1 MPTSEHWP
9 VLPRRRVALVVE
21 SSGASGR
28 EILRGIARYARQH
41 GPWSLYHEPS
51 HWPDV
56 LPPWLARFDG
66 DGIIARVR
74 NRRTAARLARLRL
87 PIVDVQGN
95 VPDSTLPLVQVDD
108 AAVAQLAAEHFFQ
121 RGFRNLACC
130 GITGP
135 VWAQRRCAAFVGL
148 VEQSG
153 RECGRFD
160 LPPRETKT
168 WFARSEQRRID
179 RWLLGL
185 PKPVAIM
192 AANDTAA
199 QKVLDA
205 CRRQGLM
212 VPEEVA
218 VLGVDNDETLCEIC
232 DPMLSSIVPVH
243 DQVGYRAAEL
253 LEQLVEGMPAPAA
266 PIFLKPTS
274 VLVRRSTDVLAL
286 DDRDVA
292 AAVRFI
298 RERACQGIGVEDVA
312 RHVALSYSTLQ
323 RRFHAALSRSVHDEI
338 LRVRIQRATELLAET
353 QFPLARVAELS
364 GFGHQ
369 EYLGAVFKSHL
380 RLTPRQYRTEA
391 FRVGRWG
398 QSLNSE

>member
-1 MPTSEHWP
+1 MPSTEHGST
-9 VLPRRRVALVVE
+9 LPRRRVALVVE

-41 GPWSLYHEPS
+41 GPWSLYHEPG

-95 VPDSTLPLVQVDD
+95 VPDSGLPLVQVDD
-108 AAVAQLAAEHFFQ
+108 AAVARLAAEHFFQ
-121 RGFRNLACC
+121 RGFRHLACC

-135 VWAQRRCAAFVGL
+135 VWAERRCMAFVAL

-153 RECGRFD
+153 RECQRYD

-179 RWLLGL
+179 RWLSRL
-185 PKPVAIM
+185 PKPVAVLG
-192 AANDTAA
+192 ANDTAA

-232 DPMLSSIVPVH
+232 DPMLSSVVPVH
-243 DQVGYRAAEL
+243 DQIGYRAAEL
-253 LEQLVEGMPAPAA
+253 LEQLIEGAAAPRE
-266 PIFLKPTS
+266 PIFLKPTN
-274 VLVRRSTDVLAL
+274 VVVRHSTDVLAL

-292 AAVRFI
+292 AAVRFV
-298 RERACQGIGVEDVA
+298 REQACQGIGVEAVA

-323 RRFHAALSRSVHDEI
+323 RRFQAALSRSVHDEI
-338 LRVRIQRATELLAET
+338 LRVRIERATELLAET
-353 QFPLARVAELS
+353 QLPLARVAELS

-369 EYLGAVFKSHL
+369 EYLGAVFKAQL
-380 RLTPRQYRTEA
+380 GQTPRQYRTEA
-391 FRVGRWG
+391 FRVGR
-398 QSLNSE
+398 SR

>member
-1 MPTSEHWP
+1 MPKAEHWP
-9 VLPRRRVALVVE
+9 NPPRRRVALVIE
-21 SSGASGR
+21 SSGAAGR

-56 LPPWLARFDG
+56 LPPWLARFNG

-74 NRRTAARLARLRL
+74 NRRTASRLGRLRV

-95 VPDSTLPLVQVDD
+95 VPDAKIPLVQVDD
-108 AAVAQLAAEHFFQ
+108 VAVAQLAAEHFFE
-121 RGFRNLACC
+121 RGFRHFAAC
-130 GITGP
+130 GIEGP
-135 VWAQRRCAAFVGL
+135 VWAQRRCDAFVAL
-148 VEQSG
+148 VRQSG
-153 RECGRFD
+153 RDCQRYD
-160 LPPRETKT
+160 LPPRETKA
-168 WFARSEQRRID
+168 WFSQAEARRLD
-179 RWLLGL
+179 RWLLAL
-185 PKPVAIM
+185 PRPGAIL

-253 LEQLVEGMPAPAA
+253 LEQILTGAPPPGA
-266 PIFLKPTS
+266 PLFLKPTS
-274 VLVRRSTDVLAL
+274 VVVRRSTDVLAV
-286 DDRDVA
+286 DDRDVVT
-292 AAVRFI
+292 AVRFI
-298 RERACQGIGVEDVA
+298 REQACQGIGVDDVL
-312 RHVALSYSTLQ
+312 RHVALSYSTLK
-323 RRFHAALSRSVHDEI
+323 RRFHAALGRSVHDEI
-338 LRVRIQRATELLAET
+338 VRVRMERATELLAET
-353 QFPLARVAELS
+353 QLPLARVAELS

-369 EYLGAVFKSHL
+369 EYLGAVFKA
-380 RLTPRQYRTEA
+380 RLGVTPRQYRGEA
-391 FRVGRWG
+391 FRAGKGR
-398 QSLNSE
+398 

>member
-1 MPTSEHWP
+1 MPTSDHWP
-9 VLPRRRVALVVE
+9 ILPRRRVALVVE

-51 HWPDV
+51 HWPEV

-66 DGIIARVR
+66 DGIIVRVR
-74 NRRTAARLARLRL
+74 NRRTAARLARLRI

-95 VPDSTLPLVQVDD
+95 VPDAGIPLVQVDD
-108 AAVAQLAAEHFFQ
+108 AAVARLAAEHFFD
-121 RGFRNLACC
+121 RGFRHFACC
-130 GITGP
+130 GIGGP
-135 VWAQRRCAAFVGL
+135 VWSQRRCAAFVAL
-148 VEQSG
+148 VGESG
-153 RECGRFD
+153 RECQRHE
-160 LPPRETKT
+160 LPPRETKA
-168 WFARSEQRRID
+168 WFSRAAERRLD
-179 RWLLGL
+179 RWVQGL
-185 PKPVAIM
+185 AKPVAIM

-243 DQVGYRAAEL
+243 DLVGYHAAEL
-253 LEQLVEGMPAPAA
+253 LERIIEGEPAPTE
-266 PIFLKPTS
+266 PIFLKPTT
-274 VLVRRSTDVLAL
+274 VVVRRSTDVLAL

-292 AAVRFI
+292 TAVRFI
-298 RERACQGIGVEDVA
+298 REQACQGIGVEDVA
-312 RHVALSYSTLQ
+312 RHLALSYSTLQ
-323 RRFHAALSRSVHDEI
+323 RRFHAALARSVHDEI
-338 LRVRIQRATELLAET
+338 VRVRLERASELLSKT
-353 QFPLARVAELS
+353 QLPLARVAELS

-369 EYLGAVFKSHL
+369 EYLGAVFKA
-380 RLTPRQYRTEA
+380 RLGVTPRQYRTAA
-391 FRVGRWG
+391 FRVGESR
-398 QSLNSE
+398 